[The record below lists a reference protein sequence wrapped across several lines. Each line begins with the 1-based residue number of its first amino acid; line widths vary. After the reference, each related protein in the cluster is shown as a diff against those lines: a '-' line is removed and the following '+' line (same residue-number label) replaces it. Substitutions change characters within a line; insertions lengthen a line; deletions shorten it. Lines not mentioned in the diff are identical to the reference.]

1 MVNDGVLVPD
11 FELQLDDGQSLP
23 LSSLKGRP
31 VVLYFY
37 PKDDTSGCTL
47 EAKDFSCLLPDF
59 KKAGVEVIGISPDDA
74 ASHHKFRE
82 KHELTVQLA
91 SDAETRVAQTFGV
104 WVEKSRYGNTYMGV
118 DRSTFLI
125 DRAGKLARSWRNVKV
140 AGHAE
145 EVLAAA
151 KSLAS

>member
-1 MVNDGVLVPD
+1 MVTDGVLVPD
-11 FELQLDDGQSLP
+11 FELQLDDGQSRP

-91 SDAETRVAQTFGV
+91 SDPEERVELVGAAVDAHVAALMRDGKKLEVTRLATVYVGKIVAR
-104 WVEKSRYGNTYMGV
+104 K
-118 DRSTFLI
+118 
-125 DRAGKLARSWRNVKV
+125 
-140 AGHAE
+140 E
-145 EVLAAA
+145 EVSARVIH
-151 KSLAS
+151 SVS